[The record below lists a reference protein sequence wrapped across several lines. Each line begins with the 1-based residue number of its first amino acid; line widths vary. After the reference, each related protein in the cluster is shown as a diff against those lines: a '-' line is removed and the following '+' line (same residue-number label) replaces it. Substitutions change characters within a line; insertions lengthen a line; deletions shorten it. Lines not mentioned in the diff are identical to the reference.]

1 MSMSVT
7 MKPAVHDLL
16 VCRLQSACWCVRR
29 RARWTSCCGKPTCR
43 WWWARR
49 HGGNSS
55 LKPSPSAL
63 VVWLHTQTSSS
74 STTLFVSLFHITD
87 QSTHTLKEFLPRD
100 AMQCG
105 TCCRHVSIRLS
116 VCPPK
121 PVLYRN
127 IWTNRAGFWHGGCVI
142 KKFGYLQN

>member
-16 VCRLQSACWCVRR
+16 VCRLQLACWCVRR

-105 TCCRHVSIRLS
+105 TCCRRVSICRVCLS
-116 VCPPK
+116 VRQSQYCIETSGRIELVFGMEA
-121 PVLYRN
+121 VL
-127 IWTNRAGFWHGGCVI
+127 
-142 KKFGYLQN
+142 